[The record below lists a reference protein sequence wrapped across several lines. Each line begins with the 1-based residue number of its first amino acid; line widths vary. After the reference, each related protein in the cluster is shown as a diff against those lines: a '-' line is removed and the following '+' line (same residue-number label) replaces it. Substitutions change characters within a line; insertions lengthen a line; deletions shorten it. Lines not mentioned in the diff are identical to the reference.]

1 MSAKSDRGGIEIAG
15 ADANRMLEVDDE
27 DLAVADPAGS
37 RHRVD
42 GFDDRID
49 QAGID
54 RGLGLDL
61 RQKAH
66 GVFGAA

>member
-37 RHRVD
+37 RHRGD
-42 GFDDRID
+42 GFDAASTKPELTATSTLI
-49 QAGID
+49 
-54 RGLGLDL
+54 
-61 RQKAH
+61 
-66 GVFGAA
+66 FGRKLTVYSAPR